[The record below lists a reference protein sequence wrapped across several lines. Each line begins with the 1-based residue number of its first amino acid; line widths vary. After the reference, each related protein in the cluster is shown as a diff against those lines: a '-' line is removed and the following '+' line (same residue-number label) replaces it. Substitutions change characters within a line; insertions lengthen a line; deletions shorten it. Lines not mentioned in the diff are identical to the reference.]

1 MADQK
6 SAADKPLISVVMPA
20 YNAEKFIGRAIESVL
35 KQTYANLELVI
46 CNDAST
52 DKTCEVI
59 ESYDDPR
66 IVLCHE
72 ESNTGSAYLPRQRAF
87 DHSRGEIIVELDADD
102 YLEEQYIEKAYT
114 RLAEC
119 SADICCCKMVFVDGH
134 GAAMKGNRS
143 IPGKGF
149 DYSLQLT
156 GREAYFKT
164 VPDWIIGMNGCMA
177 KRGAWD
183 YGCRRTYKPGKRGYC
198 DDENLGRFWL
208 LWAKCVVFCEA
219 NYYYTV
225 HDNSI
230 THVFNKRI
238 FESMT
243 AQEDLLSL
251 IGEDFGKDSREYKA
265 VERKDY
271 KAYRGALLRFAIS
284 INTVPKDEVEEYI
297 TELKKWYDRLNWKEV
312 RDYVG
317 FPQCLLRYHFFTECL
332 FLLLRLKKRLSRK

>member
-1 MADQK
+1 MDKK
-6 SAADKPLISVVMPA
+6 SDTNKPLISVIMPV
-20 YNAEKFIGRAIESVL
+20 YNGEKFVGRAIESVL
-35 KQTYANLELVI
+35 NQTYTNLELVI

-52 DKTCEVI
+52 DKTCEVV

-72 ESNTGSAYLPRQRAF
+72 EANTGSAYLPRQHAF

-119 SADICCCKMVFVDGH
+119 GADMCCCKMVFVDEN
-134 GAAMKGNRS
+134 GAATKGNRS
-143 IPGKGF
+143 IPEKGF

-177 KRGAWD
+177 KRDALD
-183 YGCRRTYKPGKRGYC
+183 YGFQRAYKPGKRGYC
-198 DDENLGRFWL
+198 DDENVGRFWL
-208 LWAKCVVFCEA
+208 LWAKHVVFYEA
-219 NYYYTV
+219 NYYYTI
-225 HDNSI
+225 HADSI
-230 THVFNKRI
+230 THVFNDRI

-271 KAYRGALLRFAIS
+271 TAYRGALLRFVLS
-284 INTVPKDEVEEYI
+284 IGTVPKDKTEGYI
-297 TELKKWYDRLNWKEV
+297 REFKKWHDRINWKEV
-312 RDYVG
+312 REYVG
-317 FPQCLLRYHFFTECL
+317 YPQCLIRYHFFTECL
-332 FLLLRLKKRLSRK
+332 FLLLRLRKRFSKK